1 MQTSRN
7 GLLNRKTEIKISK
20 ILILII
26 SSYAFLSF
34 LAPALIDEGEVPEL
48 SGRANAFDYAYE
60 SSWGNLDHGEYAEI
74 GHDQSKHGGTF
85 AWMELNPIFALTYAI
100 GDLNCHQKHER
111 SWKINDNQMPIC
123 VRDVGILFGII
134 LGALIFMLKGVN
146 RWTLRDTF
154 LTIIPDKY
162 LDEVYVRDKRIF
174 VMIGIIFASIIP
186 IGIDGLVQLLT
197 NYESNNSIRLITGII
212 AGFTLGWLICS
223 MIAAK
228 PSSFDSSE
236 DVILPAKSTLRIR

>member
-34 LAPALIDEGEVPEL
+34 LAPALIDEGKVPEL

-60 SSWGNLDHGEYAEI
+60 SSWGNLDHGDSAEL

>member
-162 LDEVYVRDKRIF
+162 LDEIYVRDKRIF

-197 NYESNNSIRLITGII
+197 NYESNNSIRLITGIM

-228 PSSFDSSE
+228 PSSFNSSE

>member
-197 NYESNNSIRLITGII
+197 NYESNNSIRLITGIM

-228 PSSFDSSE
+228 PSSFNSSE

>member
-34 LAPALIDEGEVPEL
+34 LAPALIDEGKVPEL

-162 LDEVYVRDKRIF
+162 LDEIYVRDKRIF

-228 PSSFDSSE
+228 PSSFNSSE

>member
-34 LAPALIDEGEVPEL
+34 LAPALIDEGKVPEL
-48 SGRANAFDYAYE
+48 SGRANAFDYAYG